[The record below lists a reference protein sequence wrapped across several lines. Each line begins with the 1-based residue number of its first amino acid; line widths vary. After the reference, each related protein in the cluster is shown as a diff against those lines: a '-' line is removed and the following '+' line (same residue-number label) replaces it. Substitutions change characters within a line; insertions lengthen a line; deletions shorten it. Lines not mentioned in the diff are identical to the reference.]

1 MLTQFINVSIGVKDV
16 TVSKCELNAE
26 IGSVVNDDRFAAPC
40 VSMVCREAAGWC
52 LALVHDRL
60 LKYFFKSCRKL
71 I

>member
-1 MLTQFINVSIGVKDV
+1 M
-16 TVSKCELNAE
+16 SKCELNAE

-40 VSMVCREAAGWC
+40 ISMVCREAAGWC